1 MFWASWVTWGP
12 WEQLFLRAS
21 QLMAG
26 MLMFCLCQ
34 DVCAMTAHALITRM
48 IIH

>member
-34 DVCAMTAHALITRM
+34 DVCVGRKDIVGGRKP
-48 IIH
+48 